1 MVHPTLLDGMLKELP
16 GRSWSVLS
24 ALERITAE
32 DDGGAL
38 ILLSAEEEK
47 GAIAG
52 QLEMLNGKAPSPVIG
67 GLHTYGIGAP
77 NSKRIGRWQSA
88 LIIRKS
94 KTAQHGRFRFAV

>member
-1 MVHPTLLDGMLKELP
+1 MDGMLKELP

-47 GAIAG
+47 GAIARSVG
-52 QLEMLNGKAPSPVIG
+52 NV
-67 GLHTYGIGAP
+67 
-77 NSKRIGRWQSA
+77 KR
-88 LIIRKS
+88 
-94 KTAQHGRFRFAV
+94 

>member
-1 MVHPTLLDGMLKELP
+1 MAFWRGDINPQKPFFDKGDGAP
-16 GRSWSVLS
+16 DFVGRHVERIAGALMERAF

-52 QLEMLNGKAPSPVIG
+52 QLEMLNV
-67 GLHTYGIGAP
+67 
-77 NSKRIGRWQSA
+77 KRHHRSSA
-88 LIIRKS
+88 VCTLMALARK
-94 KTAQHGRFRFAV
+94 F